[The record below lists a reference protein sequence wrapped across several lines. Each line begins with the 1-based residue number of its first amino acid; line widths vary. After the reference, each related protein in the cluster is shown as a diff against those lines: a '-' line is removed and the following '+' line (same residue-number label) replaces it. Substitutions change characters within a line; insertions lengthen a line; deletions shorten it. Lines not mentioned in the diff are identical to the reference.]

1 MVVKCQRN
9 IRLVISGNTETSVA
23 KSISD
28 TLKKNLYSK
37 LSDSPFSLSMDSS
50 SDVNEH
56 TYLTICA
63 KYLDPENLETPST
76 KLLFYNPNYNLIK
89 WRNFI

>member
-28 TLKKNLYSK
+28 TLKNFLYSK

-50 SDVNEH
+50 SDVSGH
-56 TYLTICA
+56 TYLAICA
-63 KYLDPENLETPST
+63 KYLDPENLETINKIT
-76 KLLFYNPNYNLIK
+76 FYNPNYNLIK